1 MLIQKPL
8 SQGDVVSIKLL
19 TGEEVLGRF
28 DSVNDSEI
36 HIKRPC
42 SVAMGPQGMGIVPW
56 MLTAAPETTKLNKN
70 TVITYTPTDSE
81 IAKAYTEATSNIK
94 LA

>member
-8 SQGDVVSIKLL
+8 DAGDIVSIKLL

-28 DSVNDSEI
+28 VSETDTEI
-36 HIKRPC
+36 HVKKPC
-42 SVAMGPQGMGIVPW
+42 TLAMGEQGIGIVAW
-56 MLTAAPETTKLNKN
+56 MMTTQPETTKLNKH
-70 TVITYTPTDSE
+70 TVIAHAPTDAE
-81 IAKAYTEATSNIK
+81 IAKAYIEATSSIK